1 MTGYAGSR
9 GQCKFGDS
17 ARGLFAYQR
26 ASFACACNGARCNQI
41 FPRCSSCAEA
51 HPARTVCRRVNRWRK
66 LCRIPSP
73 YSQVGTAVWHRRL
86 FRIWSGNMRTWVAAG
101 ASNGNVH
108 GHLARGMEPWSC
120 WPACACHMQHGC
132 TDVPANLAATAPIF
146 HRCTRAPPARL
157 ATAAAPRWRTQA
169 GRPTRGRKN
178 CASYFFSQ
186 ARCTQCPSVGFP
198 TRVQVLYSRTH
209 M

>member
-66 LCRIPSP
+66 LCRIPRHILKLA
-73 YSQVGTAVWHRRL
+73 QQFGTVAFPNLVREHADL
-86 FRIWSGNMRTWVAAG
+86 GGGWSID
-101 ASNGNVH
+101 GNVH
-108 GHLARGMEPWSC
+108 GHLAVEWNHGAS
-120 WPACACHMQHGC
+120 ACACHMQHGC

-178 CASYFFSQ
+178 CASYFSQ
-186 ARCTQCPSVGFP
+186 ARCTQCP
-198 TRVQVLYSRTH
+198 L
-209 M
+209 